1 MKSRAQQVRE
11 QALALGF
18 DRCGIAAAE
27 SIDPENRLGQ
37 WLEQGFHADM
47 EWMARTRAVR
57 QDIQLKL
64 PGAKSVVVVARN
76 YKQPAPPHAQG
87 ALRVARYAWG
97 RDYHKVMKRPLRTLA
112 NWMAAMESG
121 VQCDIGVDASPFLE
135 RAWAAKAGVGW
146 IGRNAMV
153 LNREMGSWFLLGVVA
168 TTLEMEPDAPVQPNC
183 GTCRACIDACP
194 TGAIVADGEV
204 DSNRCISYHTIEN
217 RGEIPEAIAER
228 MNPWVFGCD
237 ICQEVC
243 PWNRFAPDTT
253 EPDFAARPEVAFPD
267 SAAVTRMDE
276 GGFLQTFAGTPVMR
290 TKLSGLQRNVRLL
303 QEYSRDTDVD

>member
-1 MKSRAQQVRE
+1 MNSRAQQVRE

-27 SIDPENRLGQ
+27 AIDPEDRLGQ

-76 YKQPAPPHAQG
+76 YKQPSPPHAED

-97 RDYHKVMKRPLRTLA
+97 RDYHKVMKRPLRKLA
-112 NWMAAMESG
+112 SWMTAMELG
-121 VQCDIGVDASPFLE
+121 ARCDIGVDASPFLE

-168 TTLEMEPDAPVQPNC
+168 TTLELEPDAPVQPNC
-183 GTCRACIDACP
+183 GTCRACMDACP
-194 TGAIVADGEV
+194 TGAIVADGVV
-204 DSNRCISYHTIEN
+204 DSNKCISYQTIEN
-217 RGEIPEAIAER
+217 RGEIPDAIAER

-243 PWNRFAPDTT
+243 PWNRFARDTT
-253 EPDFAARPEVAFPD
+253 EADFAARPEVAFPD
-267 SAAVTRMDE
+267 AAAVMRMDE

-290 TKLSGLQRNVRLL
+290 TKLSGLQRNVRLI
-303 QEYSRDTDVD
+303 QEYSRDIDVD